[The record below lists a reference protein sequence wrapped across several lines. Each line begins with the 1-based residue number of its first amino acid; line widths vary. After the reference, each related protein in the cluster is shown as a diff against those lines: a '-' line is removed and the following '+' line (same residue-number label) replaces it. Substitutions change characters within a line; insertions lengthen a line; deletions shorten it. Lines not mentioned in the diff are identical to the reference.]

1 MFKGVGVGRTK
12 EAMSGNQTEA
22 PVGTPLIAYCSE
34 MRDDNALFVFTAKQ
48 SIHSKYM
55 VYTMFKC
62 TNLEEAWQP
71 TQEVGAAEL
80 KTEVIG
86 ME

>member
-48 SIHSKYM
+48 FIHSKYI
-55 VYTMFKC
+55 VYAMFKC
-62 TNLEEAWQP
+62 TNLEETSKSP
-71 TQEVGAAEL
+71 LEGGSAEL
-80 KTEVIG
+80 KTGFIR